1 MPQNVDLCSRRFV
14 CFPRQVLVILITV
27 HREEHMRRG
36 VGSARCLLRLRY
48 LPPLQLAVVSRFSLR
63 CWPSGTKSHAPVA
76 LVAVPYPPPAQA
88 AIACRSAG
96 LQVPSFG
103 SSLISTT
110 PPPRLKKN
118 SMLSYCSACAV
129 ALPGE
134 CPLGTRFLH
143 RFYIRWHIAQAPG
156 QKFTSNRIRP
166 IETSVHLKARQTS
179 PQRTRFS

>member
-1 MPQNVDLCSRRFV
+1 MHRLRLLMFPLLCLLPSAGVRASKHGTSRRTYAPGGGE
-14 CFPRQVLVILITV
+14 CALPAAPSLSPP
-27 HREEHMRRG
+27 
-36 VGSARCLLRLRY
+36 SAAGGCLSL
-48 LPPLQLAVVSRFSLR
+48 SLR

-88 AIACRSAG
+88 AIACRSAWV
-96 LQVPSFG
+96 QVPSFG

-118 SMLSYCSACAV
+118 SILSYCSACAV

-134 CPLGTRFLH
+134 CPLGTRFLY

-156 QKFTSNRIRP
+156 QKFTSSRIWPIVTRRP
-166 IETSVHLKARQTS
+166 HFLTSQLR
-179 PQRTRFS
+179 